1 MGSAV
6 ATAVE
11 HEKLVVS
18 LSVNSNY
25 VKPSVPGEIKAD
37 CTIIRLGKT
46 ITVTRA
52 EIRNAQSL
60 SIGNL
65 HGKLKWADCRELH
78 RAI

>member
-18 LSVNSNY
+18 LPVNSNY
-25 VKPSVPGEIKAD
+25 VKPTAPGEIKAY

-46 ITVTRA
+46 IAVTRA
-52 EIRNAQSL
+52 EIRNAQ
-60 SIGNL
+60 GNVCAL
-65 HGKLKWADCRELH
+65 FTADFY
-78 RAI
+78 ISDYD